1 MITVEVNII
10 SNGIIVEKIKDV
22 ELLTLPRLGEH
33 ILLMIGEGDRTAE
46 VHKILHVPNT
56 KHTSASV
63 TVLAYI
69 KRKLER
75 MVDV

>member
-33 ILLMIGEGDRTAE
+33 ILLMSSEGDRTAE
-46 VHKILHVPNT
+46 VHKILHVPTN

-63 TVLAYI
+63 TVLTYI